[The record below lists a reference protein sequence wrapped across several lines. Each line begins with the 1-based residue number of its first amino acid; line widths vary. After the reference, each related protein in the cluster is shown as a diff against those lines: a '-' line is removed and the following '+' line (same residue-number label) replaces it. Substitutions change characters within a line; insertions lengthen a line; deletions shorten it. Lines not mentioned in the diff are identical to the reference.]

1 MLFMSF
7 PFIDT
12 SHIAVIT
19 LTGFAVAVVAII
31 ALVVWVAALQR
42 RISRLLGGN
51 AESIEEGLKHVQQR
65 LDAAER
71 FQKESTKYL
80 RAIEV
85 RVKRS
90 LQTSDT
96 VRFNPFK
103 GTGAGGNQSFAT
115 AFVNENGDGVVL
127 SSLYSRERVSVFSK
141 PVKEFKPVYEL
152 SEEEAAVVRQ
162 AEAALKQ
169 KPQDI

>member
-1 MLFMSF
+1 MSF
-7 PFIDT
+7 PFFDT
-12 SHIAVIT
+12 PHLVIVT
-19 LTGFAVAVVAII
+19 LTGFGVFAVLVI
-31 ALVVWVAALQR
+31 ALAVWVMTLQK
-42 RISRLLGGN
+42 RIRDMLGTN
-51 AESIEEGLKHVQQR
+51 ADNIESGLKQIQQR

-80 RAIEV
+80 RSIELRV
-85 RVKRS
+85 RRS

-152 SEEEAAVVRQ
+152 SEEETSILAQ
-162 AEAALKQ
+162 ASATLKQ
-169 KPQDI
+169 KPQV

>member
-1 MLFMSF
+1 MAF
-7 PFIDT
+7 PFFDT
-12 SHIAVIT
+12 PQLVIVT
-19 LTGFAVAVVAII
+19 LTGFAVFAVLVI
-31 ALVVWVAALQR
+31 ALGLWVMALQKR
-42 RISRLLGGN
+42 MRNMLGTN
-51 AESIEEGLKHVQQR
+51 ADTIEGSLKQIQQR

-80 RAIEV
+80 RAIELRV
-85 RVKRS
+85 RRS

-141 PVKEFKPVYEL
+141 PVKEFKPIYEL
-152 SEEEAAVVRQ
+152 SEEETAI
-162 AEAALKQ
+162 LKQ
-169 KPQDI
+169 ASATLTQKPKI